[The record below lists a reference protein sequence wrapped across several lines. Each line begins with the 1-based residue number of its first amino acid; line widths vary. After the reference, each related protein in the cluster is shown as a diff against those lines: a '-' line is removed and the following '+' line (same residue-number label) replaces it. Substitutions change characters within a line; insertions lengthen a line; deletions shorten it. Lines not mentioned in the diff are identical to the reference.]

1 MRLLSC
7 SRMSCWVNWNCRDYI
22 NGINELWLPDASAL
36 IKTAWWAKWTQADK
50 RTGSILWAY
59 RLLMR
64 KTLLP
69 LFSTDMS
76 LECSDYWGSSSEQGC
91 KQAETLTCGWKQN
104 TDFGNWWYISFLLRF
119 IRFTAHWIYYHSFQI
134 SLHLNNLLSFFP
146 DLFSFK
152 DVYLVV
158 NCN

>member
-50 RTGSILWAY
+50 RTGSIWWAY
-59 RLLMR
+59 GLLMK
-64 KTLLP
+64 KTSLP
-69 LFSTDMS
+69 SFSTDMS
-76 LECSDYWGSSSEQGC
+76 LESSDCWGSSGEQGC
-91 KQAETLTCGWKQN
+91 KQAEALTAGGSKPHIVEAKSMP
-104 TDFGNWWYISFLLRF
+104 TTRSFPLHF

-134 SLHLNNLLSFFP
+134 SFHLKMSIWLSIVINNQVLLG
-146 DLFSFK
+146 
-152 DVYLVV
+152 
-158 NCN
+158 

>member
-104 TDFGNWWYISFLLRF
+104 TDFGNWWYISFF
-119 IRFTAHWIYYHSFQI
+119 VTFYQIYSA
-134 SLHLNNLLSFFP
+134 LNLLSFFP
-146 DLFSFK
+146 DLSSFK
-152 DVYLVV
+152 QFIIILSRSLFI
-158 NCN
+158 

>member
-36 IKTAWWAKWTQADK
+36 IKTAWWAKWTQTDK
-50 RTGSILWAY
+50 RTRSILWAY

-69 LFSTDMS
+69 FFSTGMS
-76 LECSDYWGSSSEQGC
+76 LECSDYWGSSREKGC
-91 KQAETLTCGWKQN
+91 KQAETLMVWMDAKYTFWERRSVP
-104 TDFGNWWYISFLLRF
+104 TIHSFSLCF
-119 IRFTAHWIYYHSFQI
+119 VRFTAYWIYDHSFQI
-134 SLHLNNLLSFFP
+134 V
-146 DLFSFK
+146 LFSFK
-152 DVYLVV
+152 DVCLLAT
-158 NCN
+158 CNY

>member
-76 LECSDYWGSSSEQGC
+76 VECSDYWGSSSEQGC
-91 KQAETLTCGWKQN
+91 KQKHWGGDGNKTQILETKTIPRAHVC
-104 TDFGNWWYISFLLRF
+104 ISVLLRF

-134 SLHLNNLLSFFP
+134 SSHLKMSVWLSIVINNQVLL
-146 DLFSFK
+146 
-152 DVYLVV
+152 V
-158 NCN
+158 